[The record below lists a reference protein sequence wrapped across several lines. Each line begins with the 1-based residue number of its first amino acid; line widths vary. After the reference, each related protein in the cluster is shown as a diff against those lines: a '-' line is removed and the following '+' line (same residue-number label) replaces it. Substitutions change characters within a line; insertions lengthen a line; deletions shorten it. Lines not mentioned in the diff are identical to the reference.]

1 MNDRHYIVAVVVW
14 PFIFLAPYTLN
25 GIGIGNDFGYLYYV
39 YKVYLLS
46 VWNSGHFPLW
56 SPTEGAGYPF
66 FSDPFA
72 QAFYP
77 LNLLYFAYYKVFG
90 RFSPWDYQL
99 LTILGISIFGLGL
112 FFWLRRLTVTA
123 PVALVTVM
131 ITVISLKVTE
141 LLRFP
146 NALHC
151 AAWIPWLL
159 YGATVA
165 TDSKKLKFGSS
176 LFGAALVMLL
186 MAGYPYYIIY
196 ALFLI
201 PVYVAAM
208 GFTPSRNVFMG
219 YSPES
224 PCSFVRYAIHMSAA
238 ACCAGIVAFPWL
250 RHMQVLMAQTV
261 DRGTPN
267 FEYAT
272 EYKFG
277 PLQTLGSWIFPPA
290 SNMEGWYYFGIAA
303 TLLIGFYIFSVL
315 ANFGVTS
322 RERWLLIMLSGWLAF
337 VSYFS
342 WGSES
347 ALFTWAWYHLP
358 VLNQLRGWGRMNI
371 IQVPII
377 ALVLAMAIHHFM
389 HTVSSPELMRSRKG
403 VWMVAA
409 LLGLMLAILCIQRY
423 LIEQGLF
430 DDYWTNRFKRADL
443 LFVERDSLEVTL
455 KEFFD
460 ERFFLVTCFAIG
472 GVLIGFLLVSRRA
485 SSTQLASTLLRYI
498 LILSVVEMFVISNY
512 QWTTPSAPYGES
524 LLDVPK
530 LLVSEFSSPRKLFSP
545 LIMASGAAHYNVGLY
560 RNWGFRRHADNYL
573 RFLKYNGESQPGM
586 SSGEMAA
593 VYRFYGADQ
602 KAQRIFFSSRVDHL
616 SVVDFLRDVNAT
628 EPLAKP
634 SMHMEHYDGD
644 ELRLTVKLSR
654 ACWLTFV
661 DNWDPNWRATV
672 NNVPTAISLTL
683 GSYKA
688 VFVPAGLAKVVF
700 QYRPTLIPSVE

>member
-1 MNDRHYIVAVVVW
+1 MNDRGYIIAIVVW

-25 GIGIGNDFGYLYYV
+25 NIGIGNDFVVLYY

-46 VWNSGHFPLW
+46 MWNDGHFPLW
-56 SPTEGAGYPF
+56 SPTESGGYPF
-66 FSDPFA
+66 FSNPFA

-77 LNLLYFAYYKVFG
+77 LNVLYFAYYKLFG
-90 RFSPWDYQL
+90 RFSPWDYQI

-131 ITVISLKVTE
+131 ISVISLKVTE

-151 AAWIPWLL
+151 AAWLPWLL

-165 TDSKKLKFGSS
+165 TDSRKIKFGA
-176 LFGAALVMLL
+176 LVFGAALVMLL
-186 MAGYPYYIIY
+186 TAGYPYYIIY

-201 PVYVAAM
+201 PAYVAAM
-208 GFTPSRNVFMG
+208 GFTPSRNVLIG
-219 YSPES
+219 DSPES
-224 PCSFVRYAIHMSAA
+224 PSSFARYAIHIGGAA
-238 ACCAGIVAFPWL
+238 GCAAILTFPWL

-272 EYKFG
+272 SYRFG

-303 TLLIGFYIFSVL
+303 TILIGFYVFSVL

-322 RERWLLIMLSGWLAF
+322 RDRRLLTMLLAWLAF
-337 VSYFS
+337 VNYFS
-342 WGSES
+342 WSGES
-347 ALFTWAWYHLP
+347 ALFTWAWHHLP
-358 VLNQLRGWGRMNI
+358 VLNQMRAWGRMNI

-377 ALVLAMAIHHFM
+377 ALLLAMAIDHFINIL
-389 HTVSSPELMRSRKG
+389 SSRELICSRKG
-403 VWMVAA
+403 LWMVAA
-409 LLGLMLAILCIQRY
+409 VLILTLAILSIQRY

-430 DDYWTNRFKRADL
+430 DPYWTYYFKQAYPRFIS
-443 LFVERDSLEVTL
+443 RDSIHVTL

-460 ERFFLVTCFAIG
+460 ERFFLITCAVIG
-472 GVLIGFLLVSRRA
+472 SVLSGFLLVSRWA
-485 SSTQLASTLLRYI
+485 PSTGLAAVVLRCVLL
-498 LILSVVEMFVISNY
+498 LSVAEMFVISNY
-512 QWTTPSAPYGES
+512 QWVTRRYSVKGRI
-524 LLDVPK
+524 LDVPK
-530 LLVSEFSSPRKLFSP
+530 LLVSEFSRPRSLASI
-545 LIMASGAAHYNVGLY
+545 LIMSRTAPGYNVGLFHS
-560 RNWGFRRHADNYL
+560 WGFKRHADNYL
-573 RFLKYNGESQPGM
+573 KFLNYNGERLPEVSA
-586 SSGEMAA
+586 GEFAA
-593 VYRFYGADQ
+593 VQRFYGADQ
-602 KAQRIFFSSRVDHL
+602 NAQRIFFSSRLDHR
-616 SVVDFLRDVNAT
+616 SMVDFLHDVDAT

-634 SMHMEHYDGD
+634 SMQIEHYNGD
-644 ELRLTVKLSR
+644 ELRLSVNLSR

-661 DNWDPNWRATV
+661 DNWDANWSATV
-672 NNVPTAISLTL
+672 NDVPAPISLTL

-688 VFVPAGLAKVVF
+688 VLLPAGLAQVVF
-700 QYRPTLIPSVE
+700 QYRPPLIP